1 MKTILK
7 VLVGLAVVFYLIG
20 SLTSEDS
27 NPNAGQ
33 SHTEIQRTLKD
44 AIEANS
50 KYPNTVSLKEYD
62 FISLG
67 SNVGVASFSFTAKN
81 AFGIDVPGTAT
92 VTVVLNSDLTI
103 NELKQIDINQF

>member
-20 SLTSEDS
+20 SVTSEDS
-27 NPNAGQ
+27 HPNAGQ
-33 SHTEIQRTLKD
+33 SHTEIQRTLKN

-62 FISLG
+62 FVSLG
-67 SNVGVASFSFTAKN
+67 GNVGVASFSFTAKN